1 MSFFLGF
8 VLGAVF
14 VVLGAGLVYLV
25 KTEVDD
31 EVDGTCPPCNGQC
44 EQGRKCPAGKGEGK

>member
-31 EVDGTCPPCNGQC
+31 DKTDGQC
-44 EQGRKCPAGKGEGK
+44 AQGRKCPANKGEIK